1 MKMARDGSWDIV
13 YGMWI
18 STVVMTPLG
27 IFLTYR
33 ANRDSI
39 EFNFDNI
46 KQKLVALN
54 AKLKYLPGETKT
66 QRLKRIFND
75 IFHKNKVT

>member
-1 MKMARDGSWDIV
+1 MKMARDGAWDIT

-27 IFLTYR
+27 IFLTYK

-39 EFNFDNI
+39 EFNFDNLWQRFLTF
-46 KQKLVALN
+46 K
-54 AKLKYLPGETKT
+54 AKFKYLPGETKM
-66 QRLKRIFND
+66 QRFKRIVRELTG
-75 IFHKNKVT
+75 KK